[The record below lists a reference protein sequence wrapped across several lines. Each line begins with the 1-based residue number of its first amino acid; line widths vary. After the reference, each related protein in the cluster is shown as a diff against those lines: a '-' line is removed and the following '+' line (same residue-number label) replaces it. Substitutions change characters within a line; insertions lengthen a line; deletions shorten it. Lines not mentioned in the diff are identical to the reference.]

1 MKLTSKK
8 LNPEEIKAII
18 DIKLKWILANSCPE
32 KIILFGSAAANEMT
46 DASDVDL
53 ILIYP
58 TNSELKK
65 ISLEL
70 ARTRPSADKW
80 PHDLI
85 IETVETFANKVKKG
99 G

>member
-1 MKLTSKK
+1 
-8 LNPEEIKAII
+8 
-18 DIKLKWILANSCPE
+18 
-32 KIILFGSAAANEMT
+32 
-46 DASDVDL
+46 

-99 G
+99 GGACWVANQEGKVVFERNKK